1 MNERLQDEQE
11 RMEGT
16 APGDKSRRSFL
27 GKWLATS
34 VLAVPAATGLAKSA
48 RAAQPRRMPT
58 LPSLFPGWNA
68 RNFAELRDDEIAHVR
83 IINALLRDEANDIV
97 PAGNRP
103 LPNFRNLV
111 QPNAVAFAETAAAI
125 ENTGVGV
132 YLGILQAVRP
142 TNQGGEYFETAGE
155 IATIEGR
162 HTGYLN
168 TLLNQSV
175 VPGRVPIDSTI
186 DQETALERIAPFIHD
201 LNGGPDIK
209 PFSPTPTTGEDND
222 FLILDF
228 LLVLEMLEMQ
238 FYRINVARFFPHF

>member
-1 MNERLQDEQE
+1 
-11 RMEGT
+11 
-16 APGDKSRRSFL
+16 
-27 GKWLATS
+27 
-34 VLAVPAATGLAKSA
+34 
-48 RAAQPRRMPT
+48 
-58 LPSLFPGWNA
+58 
-68 RNFAELRDDEIAHVR
+68 EIAHVK
-83 IINALLRDEANDIV
+83 IINALLHDPGNDVV

-111 QPNAVAFAETAAAI
+111 QPNQTAFAETAAAI

-142 TNQGGEYFETAGE
+142 TNQGGEYFEPPGE

-168 TLLNQSV
+168 TLLNEFV

-186 DQETALERIAPFIHD
+186 DQGTALERIAPFVHD

-209 PFSPTPTTGEDND
+209 TFSPTPTAGEDND
-222 FLILDF
+222 FIILDF

-238 FYRINVARFFPHF
+238 FYRLNVAKFFPGF